1 MKKITEGV
9 VEFFTK
15 KEVYGVILIICISY
29 FVYQTLCIILEGI
42 INRSSNAYERK
53 KRTTITNL
61 FKHFFKYLTMII
73 ALLVILSLYGVNI
86 KSMVAGLGITATI
99 LGLALQDTL
108 KDIITGINIILENYF
123 VVGDI
128 VRYNNFTGTV
138 TEFGL
143 RSTKIK
149 NHAGETLMINNRNIY
164 EIVNISQQ
172 NQNVQLE
179 LNIAYEENI
188 DRVESVIKNKILPRL
203 NKIES
208 VADDSPIYL
217 GLSALDTSCVKYLI
231 QYHCDRDS
239 QWRTKR
245 EALKIVKQELDKAK
259 IKIPYQQLEVHT
271 SGSKKV

>member
-1 MKKITEGV
+1 MKIIENII
-9 VEFFTK
+9 EFVTK
-15 KEVYGVILIICISY
+15 KEVYGILIILALSY
-29 FVYQTLCIILEGI
+29 FFYQTLGLILDEI

-53 KRTTITNL
+53 RRTTITNL
-61 FKHFFKYLTMII
+61 FKNIVKYVIIII
-73 ALLVILSLYGVNI
+73 AFLATLHLYGFNI
-86 KSMVAGLGITATI
+86 GSVLTGLGITAGI
-99 LGLALQDTL
+99 IGLAFQDTL
-108 KDIITGINIILENYF
+108 KDLINGISIILENYF

-128 VRYNNFTGTV
+128 VRYNDFTGTV
-138 TEFGL
+138 ISFGL

-179 LNIAYEENI
+179 LHIAYEEDI
-188 DRVESVIKNKILPRL
+188 EDVENVITKKILPRI

-208 VADDSPIYL
+208 VKNDSPIYL
-217 GLSALDTSCVKYLI
+217 GVNGLEESYVKYLI

-271 SGSKKV
+271 YEAKV